1 VQLKI
6 AELANTQT
14 YLFEHFTFFKLSQLV
29 LDFGSNT
36 SQTTGRRQSSNKQQA
51 DDKNAD
57 KQQADDKNADNRKQ
71 TSIRRQSISRQT
83 TNDKRQNKQQMAIN
97 Q

>member
-14 YLFEHFTFFKLSQLV
+14 YLFEHFTSFKLSQLV

-36 SQTTGRRQSSNKQQA
+36 SQTTGRRQSSNKRQA
-51 DDKNAD
+51 DDKIQTIESRQATDDNQSAD
-57 KQQADDKNADNRKQ
+57 KTNDNQQTNNK
-71 TSIRRQSISRQT
+71 RQT
-83 TNDKRQNKQQMAIN
+83 TIN

>member
-14 YLFEHFTFFKLSQLV
+14 YLFEHFTSFKLSQLV

-36 SQTTGRRQSSNKQQA
+36 SQTTGRRQNSNKQQA
-51 DDKNAD
+51 DDKV
-57 KQQADDKNADNRKQ
+57 Q
-71 TSIRRQSISRQT
+71 TNNRQT
-83 TNDKRQNKQQMAIN
+83 TKMHKIESRQATGKQ
-97 Q
+97 